1 MFQVLLVFILHGV
14 TVEMKDR
21 LSFPPVSLAPPSGR
35 ASNSRI
41 NGNLKIDEKNYA
53 LGGQAF
59 TAWPV
64 ALSLTATSISAITIM
79 GAPSETYVY
88 GSTMCWGLIGDVMGC
103 AFAAFVFIP
112 LYWSL
117 GVTSVNE
124 YIDLRFGKVAR
135 LVLTIISIIQAL
147 IYNGLV
153 VYGPGRVLIGQ
164 GSHPIRVPCNE
175 NPNKPL
181 Q

>member
-1 MFQVLLVFILHGV
+1 
-14 TVEMKDR
+14 
-21 LSFPPVSLAPPSGR
+21 
-35 ASNSRI
+35 
-41 NGNLKIDEKNYA
+41 
-53 LGGQAF
+53 
-59 TAWPV
+59 
-64 ALSLTATSISAITIM
+64 M

-124 YIDLRFGKVAR
+124 YIDLRFGKIAR
-135 LVLTIISIIQAL
+135 LVLTVISIIQAL

-153 VYGPGRVLIGQ
+153 VYGPGRVLKTLI
-164 GSHPIRVPCNE
+164 
-175 NPNKPL
+175 
-181 Q
+181 

>member
-1 MFQVLLVFILHGV
+1 MLRRLWIIVHPLV
-14 TVEMKDR
+14 
-21 LSFPPVSLAPPSGR
+21 
-35 ASNSRI
+35 
-41 NGNLKIDEKNYA
+41 NLPKDEKNYA

-59 TAWPV
+59 SAWPV

-124 YIDLRFGKVAR
+124 YIDLRFGKIAR
-135 LVLTIISIIQAL
+135 LVLTVISIIQAL

-153 VYGPGRVLIGQ
+153 VYGPGRVMKKAFKGFCTVNRIELWSILYE
-164 GSHPIRVPCNE
+164 P
-175 NPNKPL
+175 
-181 Q
+181 

>member
-1 MFQVLLVFILHGV
+1 M
-14 TVEMKDR
+14 
-21 LSFPPVSLAPPSGR
+21 
-35 ASNSRI
+35 
-41 NGNLKIDEKNYA
+41 
-53 LGGQAF
+53 
-59 TAWPV
+59 

-88 GSTMCWGLIGDVMGC
+88 GSTMCWGLIGDIMGC
-103 AFAAFVFIP
+103 TIAAFVYIP

-124 YIDLRFGKVAR
+124 YIDLRFGKIAR

-153 VYGPGRVLIGQ
+153 VYGPGTVLI
-164 GSHPIRVPCNE
+164 
-175 NPNKPL
+175 
-181 Q
+181 